1 MRGAIRVILA
11 GAALALSS
19 TAANAALTVITC
31 DPTISGG
38 CTAANPAA
46 PAPATI
52 SWSDADV
59 GSSPFTG
66 FLTFNNT
73 LAGNYFVSLT
83 TANPAVLFTA
93 LTITPIT
100 GSGSIT
106 YGGAP
111 TAAITLLPGSL
122 GIGSYTLSFSGT
134 TSGGGGEA
142 GTLSFFTAVPEPG
155 TWALMLLGFGG
166 IGMAMR
172 RRRRPALAQLA

>member
-1 MRGAIRVILA
+1 MRGAIGVILA

-93 LTITPIT
+93 LALKPIPLNSSHT
-100 GSGSIT
+100 VRS
-106 YGGAP
+106 
-111 TAAITLLPGSL
+111 
-122 GIGSYTLSFSGT
+122 
-134 TSGGGGEA
+134 
-142 GTLSFFTAVPEPG
+142 
-155 TWALMLLGFGG
+155 
-166 IGMAMR
+166 
-172 RRRRPALAQLA
+172 

>member
-1 MRGAIRVILA
+1 MRKLVLGLVS
-11 GAALALSS
+11 AATLALSS

-31 DPTISGG
+31 DRTISGG

-52 SWSDADV
+52 SRSDADV

-83 TANPAVLFTA
+83 TADPNVLFTA

-155 TWALMLLGFGG
+155 TWALMLLRFGG
-166 IGMAMR
+166 IGLAK
-172 RRRRPALAQLA
+172 RRPPPPGPAHPA

>member
-52 SWSDADV
+52 SWADADV

-83 TANPAVLFTA
+83 TADPNVLFTA

-100 GSGSIT
+100 GSGSIA
-106 YGGAP
+106 YGGGP

-142 GTLSFFTAVPEPG
+142 GTLSFFTARPEPG
-155 TWALMLLGFGG
+155 TCALMLLRVRG
-166 IGMAMR
+166 
-172 RRRRPALAQLA
+172 LA